1 MTQRSA
7 KVHNKKKSL
16 CEKSIILVANIIK
29 LSSLSFITMSFGTTS
44 FGATT
49 AAKNNSSTSTT
60 TATTVPAMSAKAV
73 VDDDDDETK
82 SELMVAVERSRSGH
96 MRTRK
101 PEAGGSERS
110 RSYLMEPPPYKDSPP
125 SYVIKKE
132 FSTVDDMA
140 DDFISRKRTKINNMS
155 ELITSAP
162 KHFSSKLPPKVKE
175 VKLFR

>member
-29 LSSLSFITMSFGTTS
+29 LSSLSFVTMSCGTTS

-49 AAKNNSSTSTT
+49 AAKNSSSTSTT
-60 TATTVPAMSAKAV
+60 TTVPAVSAKAV
-73 VDDDDDETK
+73 VDDDETK
-82 SELMVAVERSRSGH
+82 DELMVAAVERSRSGH
-96 MRTRK
+96 MRAKK
-101 PEAGGSERS
+101 PEAGGLERS

-140 DDFISRKRTKINNMS
+140 DDFISRKRKKINNMS
-155 ELITSAP
+155 DLITSAP
-162 KHFSSKLPPKVKE
+162 KHFSSELPPKAKE